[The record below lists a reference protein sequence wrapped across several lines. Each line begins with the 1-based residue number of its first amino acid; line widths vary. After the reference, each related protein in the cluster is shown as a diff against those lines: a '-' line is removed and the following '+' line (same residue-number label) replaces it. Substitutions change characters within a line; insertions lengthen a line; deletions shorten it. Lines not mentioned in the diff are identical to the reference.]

1 MAVSDEAASAAEP
14 SAADAWFQ
22 RKMALHEAARRASA
36 NARQAG
42 AVAEQKRLER
52 TEEAVRRVDREL
64 EWNRARVSALRARL
78 ETAIAPRRAARD
90 ARDPTAKHKAAPK
103 PVFVSY
109 ARDAPFAERALVR
122 AIVDAIN
129 ETLPNGRA
137 SSFAKTCWHDDDDVP
152 FSESRDWKHVQ
163 LRRVD
168 AANGCDV
175 FVVVGSPSYEKS
187 AACALERAAL
197 QIRREPPEWG
207 GDGHDGVVVVALD
220 AAEACGLAGYGAA
233 GASQNNTITNT
244 HFKSCVR
251 EETRDVYVSAD
262 LDDADVVDANA
273 PRLKK
278 RTRAFEDVV
287 ARRVAAAVRE
297 ALMDTSSLSIVHEN
311 DANSVREVREGEGG
325 VQSRRTESAS
335 REEQAGTRNALSADA
350 TILR

>member
-78 ETAIAPRRAARD
+78 ETVIAPRRAARD
-90 ARDPTAKHKAAPK
+90 ARDPTAKHKSAPK

-122 AIVDAIN
+122 AVVDAIN
-129 ETLPNGRA
+129 ETL
-137 SSFAKTCWHDDDDVP
+137 SSETSTRSSTCWHDDDDVP

-163 LRRVD
+163 LCRVD

-187 AACALERAAL
+187 AACALGAPRSAFGASPRSGAETGTTASSWSPSTPPRRAVSPATETKTKT
-197 QIRREPPEWG
+197 RTS
-207 GDGHDGVVVVALD
+207 
-220 AAEACGLAGYGAA
+220 GAA
-233 GASQNNTITNT
+233 SGRRHATCTS
-244 HFKSCVR
+244 
-251 EETRDVYVSAD
+251 
-262 LDDADVVDANA
+262 
-273 PRLKK
+273 PR
-278 RTRAFEDVV
+278 
-287 ARRVAAAVRE
+287 
-297 ALMDTSSLSIVHEN
+297 I
-311 DANSVREVREGEGG
+311 
-325 VQSRRTESAS
+325 
-335 REEQAGTRNALSADA
+335 
-350 TILR
+350 

>member
-1 MAVSDEAASAAEP
+1 MSASLRAMAVSDEAASAAEP

-122 AIVDAIN
+122 AVVDAIN

-137 SSFAKTCWHDDDDVP
+137 SSFAETCWHDDDDVP

-207 GDGHDGVVVVALD
+207 GDGRDGH
-220 AAEACGLAGYGAA
+220 
-233 GASQNNTITNT
+233 AS
-244 HFKSCVR
+244 
-251 EETRDVYVSAD
+251 
-262 LDDADVVDANA
+262 
-273 PRLKK
+273 
-278 RTRAFEDVV
+278 
-287 ARRVAAAVRE
+287 AAA
-297 ALMDTSSLSIVHEN
+297 TS
-311 DANSVREVREGEGG
+311 
-325 VQSRRTESAS
+325 
-335 REEQAGTRNALSADA
+335 
-350 TILR
+350 

>member
-22 RKMALHEAARRASA
+22 RKMALHEAARRALA

-78 ETAIAPRRAARD
+78 ETVIAPRRAARD
-90 ARDPTAKHKAAPK
+90 ARDPTAKHESAPK

-122 AIVDAIN
+122 AVVDAIN
-129 ETLPNGRA
+129 QILPTGRSTVA
-137 SSFAKTCWHDDDDVP
+137 RKTRSSACWHDDDDVP

-163 LRRVD
+163 LCRVD

-197 QIRREPPEWG
+197 RVRREPRSGAETG
-207 GDGHDGVVVVALD
+207 TTRVVVVALD
-220 AAEACGLAGYGAA
+220 AAEACGLAG
-233 GASQNNTITNT
+233 
-244 HFKSCVR
+244 
-251 EETRDVYVSAD
+251 
-262 LDDADVVDANA
+262 
-273 PRLKK
+273 
-278 RTRAFEDVV
+278 
-287 ARRVAAAVRE
+287 
-297 ALMDTSSLSIVHEN
+297 
-311 DANSVREVREGEGG
+311 
-325 VQSRRTESAS
+325 
-335 REEQAGTRNALSADA
+335 
-350 TILR
+350 